1 MENEIKR
8 GRKKKEID
16 GNFAKLLSELLQ
28 KVKTEN
34 GIIQDDVAKAI
45 GVSRQALGK
54 WANGE
59 TVPDILD
66 LKKIAKY
73 FNVSADYLLG
83 LNNDPTTDPDLI
95 KACKYTGLDEI
106 SINTIAKI
114 TENYPTVW
122 IELFINKYFDKIL
135 SEILG
140 TFATFEDNTLWQFQI
155 SHGQNGFEKEI
166 KPNCKEL
173 TQNGIKQAY
182 TKWLINWLDMCIYWA
197 VGHIKNYII
206 ELNNLEI
213 NEFQSNID
221 KISSELYNYY
231 VLEAAENGEHNPSEE

>member
-66 LKKIAKY
+66 LKKLAKY

-83 LNNDPTTDPDLI
+83 LNDIQTTNPDLI
-95 KACKYTGLDEI
+95 KACKYTGLDET

-114 TENYPTVW
+114 TNDYP
-122 IELFINKYFDKIL
+122 IEIIEFFINNYFDKVLYETL
-135 SEILG
+135 SLLS
-140 TFATFEDNTLWQFQI
+140 TLDDETLLHFNFR
-155 SHGQNGFEKEI
+155 HGLNGFEREI
-166 KPNCKEL
+166 KPKCKEL
-173 TQNGIKQAY
+173 TQDGIKQAY
-182 TKWLINWLDMCIYWA
+182 IEWITDWTNWKIYDA
-197 VGHIKNYII
+197 VNYVKKYII
-206 ELNNLEI
+206 ELTNLNAKEHKNNIE
-213 NEFQSNID
+213 
-221 KISSELYNYY
+221 KISKELYNYY
-231 VLEAAENGEHNPSEE
+231 VLEAADNGEHNSSEE